1 MFTIDSVVDTA
12 VKNSKMVIGY
22 IPNDVIRSNFETLVD
37 AQSAYTKTVWNTGAE
52 MAKHLAD
59 NVVKYTTDATK
70 AKK

>member
-12 VKNSKMVIGY
+12 TKNSKMFIGY
-22 IPNDVIRSNFETLVD
+22 IPNDVVRSNFETLVD
-37 AQSAYTKTVWNTGAE
+37 AQAAYTKTVWNTGTE
-52 MAKHLAD
+52 MARHIAD

>member
-1 MFTIDSVVDTA
+1 MFTIDNVVDTVA
-12 VKNSKMVIGY
+12 KNSKMAIGY
-22 IPNDVIRSNFETLVD
+22 IPNDVVRSNFETLVD

-52 MAKHLAD
+52 IAKHLAD